1 MSIVTKT
8 AVQPYRLPLL
18 TVEQIIIETRA
29 ELETLEGELLKKEL
43 DLATLQGEL
52 AAFERRYV
60 RTVGALQARLDEV
73 EVQVTELLV
82 KLYPDD
88 HSVRE
93 DARRSRLY
101 AQESARAAGKHSGKG
116 FWDVPHIRFL
126 NLAER
131 FKPSVDLKQYYR
143 DIAKRIHPDLACDE
157 DERAVRTKLMIEA
170 NIAFQ
175 DGDEARLKAILQ
187 SWENHSP
194 HLNGEDNDT
203 ILNRYQLNIAHIRS
217 RLIAIDAEYKR
228 LSESDLYNIKEQV
241 ENAEEQGVDLLWAM
255 AERLRAKIGRNEQR
269 LRDLR
274 RL

>member
-8 AVQPYRLPLL
+8 AVQPYRLPLR
-18 TVEQIIIETRA
+18 TVEQIITETRA

-88 HSVRE
+88 HSIRE
-93 DARRSRLY
+93 DARRSRQY
-101 AQESARAAGKHSGKG
+101 AQESARAAGINSGRD
-116 FWDVPHIRFL
+116 FWDIPRIHFL

-157 DERAVRTKLMIEA
+157 EERITRTKLMIEA

-175 DGDEARLKAILQ
+175 EGDEARLKAILQ
-187 SWENHSP
+187 SWENHTP
-194 HLNGEDNDT
+194 HLNGEDADT
-203 ILNRYQLNIAHIRS
+203 ILNRYQMNIAHIRS
-217 RLIAIDAEYKR
+217 RLATIDTEYKR
-228 LSESDLYNIKEQV
+228 LSESDLYHIKEQV
-241 ENAEEQGVDLLWAM
+241 ESAEEQGVDLLWAM

-269 LRDLR
+269 LRDLS

>member
-18 TVEQIIIETRA
+18 TVEQMIIETRA

-60 RTVGALQARLDEV
+60 RTVSALQARLDEV

-88 HSVRE
+88 HSIRE
-93 DARRSRLY
+93 DARRSRQN
-101 AQESARAAGKHSGKG
+101 ADESARVAGSQRGKEY
-116 FWDVPHIRFL
+116 WDIPRIHLL
-126 NLAER
+126 NLGER

-143 DIAKRIHPDLACDE
+143 DIAKRVHPDLACDE

-175 DGDEARLKAILQ
+175 QGDEARLKAILQ

-194 HLNGEDNDT
+194 HINGEDTDA
-203 ILNRYQLNIAHIRS
+203 ILSRYQMNIAHIRS
-217 RLIAIDAEYKR
+217 RLAAIDAEYKR
-228 LSESDLYNIKEQV
+228 LSESDLSHIKEQV
-241 ENAEEQGVDLLWAM
+241 ESAEEQGVDLLWAM